1 MRRSK
6 SSLAYLRILAAVFF
20 LFALWIFF
28 MADTGRHNIL
38 FDLVKS
44 IPQGDKI
51 CHGLLYGVM
60 TLLTNM
66 ALGFRKFRLGKLNLH
81 TGTLFVAIFAVTEE
95 LSQAFFATR
104 TCDWMDLG
112 ADIVGMIVA
121 TLLGRYVRVAAQDR
135 GIVAG
140 KHSLEERG

>member
-1 MRRSK
+1 MRSSK
-6 SSLAYLRILAAVFF
+6 TSLAYLRIMAAVFF

-28 MADTGRHNIL
+28 MADTGRHSIL

-44 IPQGDKI
+44 IPHGDKI

-66 ALGFRKFRLGKLNLH
+66 ALGFRTFRLGKLNLH

-95 LSQAFFATR
+95 FSQAFLATR
-104 TCDWMDLG
+104 RCDWLDLG

-121 TLLGRYVRVAAQDR
+121 TLLGRYVRVAAHNRDTM
-135 GIVAG
+135 AG

>member
-1 MRRSK
+1 MHSSK
-6 SSLAYLRILAAVFF
+6 ASLAYLRILAAVFF

-28 MADTGRHNIL
+28 MADTGRHSIL

-51 CHGLLYGVM
+51 CHGLLYAVM

-66 ALGFRKFRLGKLNLH
+66 ALGFRTFRPGKLNLH
-81 TGTLFVAIFAVTEE
+81 TGTLFVAVFAVTEE

-121 TLLGRYVRVAAQDR
+121 TLLGRYVRVALQYRENRA
-135 GIVAG
+135 VEN
-140 KHSLEERG
+140 SL

>member
-1 MRRSK
+1 MRSSK
-6 SSLAYLRILAAVFF
+6 TSLAYLRIMAAVFF

-28 MADTGRHNIL
+28 MADTGRHSIL

-44 IPQGDKI
+44 I

-66 ALGFRKFRLGKLNLH
+66 ALGFRTFRLGKLNLH

-95 LSQAFFATR
+95 FSQAFLATR
-104 TCDWMDLG
+104 RCDWLDLG

-121 TLLGRYVRVAAQDR
+121 TLLGRYVRVAAQNRDF
-135 GIVAG
+135 VAG